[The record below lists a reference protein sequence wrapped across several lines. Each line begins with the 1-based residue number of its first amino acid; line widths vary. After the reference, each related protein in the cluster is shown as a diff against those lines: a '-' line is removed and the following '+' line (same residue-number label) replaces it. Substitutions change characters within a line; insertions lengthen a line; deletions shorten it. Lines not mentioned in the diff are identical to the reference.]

1 MEELRKT
8 KGYVEYALRNY
19 PECRDSDDLLY
30 ERVCVMKG
38 YDTRCIS
45 LHDAMCHRKRYSL
58 PKYESVRRAR
68 QKVVKAFPELAGSSD
83 TEAYRVTLE
92 ETYLDFARSVK

>member
-38 YDTRCIS
+38 CDTRNI
-45 LHDAMCHRKRYSL
+45 
-58 PKYESVRRAR
+58 
-68 QKVVKAFPELAGSSD
+68 
-83 TEAYRVTLE
+83 TLE